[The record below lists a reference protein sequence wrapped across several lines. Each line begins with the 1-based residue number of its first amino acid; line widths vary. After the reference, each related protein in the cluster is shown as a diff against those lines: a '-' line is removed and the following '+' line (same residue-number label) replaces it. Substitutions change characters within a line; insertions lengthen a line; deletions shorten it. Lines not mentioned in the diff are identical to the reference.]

1 MLSYRDAPAA
11 ISFLCKAFGFE
22 EVMRLTMPDGS
33 IGHAELRYGDSVIM
47 LASEW
52 HDAGVVSPE
61 RLDRVHSQL
70 TCYVGDV
77 DAHHQLARD
86 AGAVIATL
94 PEDQFYGAR
103 MYRAMDLEGHHWLF
117 TQTLRELTPAE
128 LQAMVDA

>member
-11 ISFLCKAFGFE
+11 IDFLCKAFGFE
-22 EVMRLTMPDGS
+22 ELMRLSMPDGS

-52 HDAGVVSPE
+52 PDGGVVSPE
-61 RLDRVHSQL
+61 RLERVHSQL
-70 TCYVGDV
+70 TCYVEDV
-77 DAHHQLARD
+77 DAHHDVARQ
-86 AGAVIATL
+86 AGAVIATA

-103 MYRAMDLEGHHWLF
+103 MYRAMDTEGHHWLF
-117 TQTLRELTPAE
+117 TQPLRELSPEE